1 MKCEQFKQNGIHG
14 SYKLTLPMIAT
25 LKLPLKKFPFYTTIN
40 GFCVT
45 VFQEKYIVLIYNF
58 L

>member
-40 GFCVT
+40 GFLCDCIPR
-45 VFQEKYIVLIYNF
+45 KIYRLNI
-58 L
+58 